1 MGGNRKE
8 LSYSELK
15 QQLDESK
22 QLNQTLY
29 NFAVDE
35 LLSEVGEQSQHP

>member
-1 MGGNRKE
+1 MGDNRKE
-8 LSYSELK
+8 LSNSELK

-35 LLSEVGEQSQHP
+35 LLSEVREQSQHP